1 MAFSVYSKDNSC
13 LSTNIAYKQM
23 KWKCGIPLQYHC
35 HKVGTGRAGV
45 CEIQH
50 SLVETAEDYS
60 PVPPKE
66 KIKYL

>member
-1 MAFSVYSKDNSC
+1 ME
-13 LSTNIAYKQM
+13 
-23 KWKCGIPLQYHC
+23 WKSGIPLQYHC
-35 HKVGTGRAGV
+35 HRAGTGRAGV

-50 SLVETAEDYS
+50 SLVKTAEDYS